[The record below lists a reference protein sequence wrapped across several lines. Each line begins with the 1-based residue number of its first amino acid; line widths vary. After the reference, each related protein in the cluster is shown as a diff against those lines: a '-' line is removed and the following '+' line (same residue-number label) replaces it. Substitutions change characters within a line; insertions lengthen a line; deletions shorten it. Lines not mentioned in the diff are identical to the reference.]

1 MPTCRRGLV
10 RHDPGPGG
18 SGGLHGRGV
27 GTPPYEVKS
36 SLFETRRCGPGAY
49 KMRPY
54 NGNGQR
60 VHARAGFRFLLHPRR
75 TP

>member
-1 MPTCRRGLV
+1 MPTCRRNRV
-10 RHDPGPGG
+10 RYVPAPVVP
-18 SGGLHGRGV
+18 GGLHGRGV

-60 VHARAGFRFLLHPRR
+60 VHA
-75 TP
+75 